1 MEQIVFKKNWKQGK
15 VGDGMDRHLEF
26 EEIVSYIKCR
36 DLSDES
42 VRLAQRINPHILQCK
57 ECKRM
62 YDAILE
68 FYEVAF
74 NDSLDTNF
82 FDNVENIKTLVKFK
96 VEEKVNIVLDYMTN
110 MLYRYEYPM
119 ALGARGDSKE
129 ASKLRSEIVD
139 EDNGLNTIVI
149 NNGMC
154 EVSIDREDCGNMA
167 PIILVMNKD
176 GELVFSGVMKENE
189 DVFYASM
196 PLVSD
201 EYRVFVSIEGSV

>member
-1 MEQIVFKKNWKQGK
+1 MS
-15 VGDGMDRHLEF
+15 RHLEF

-36 DLSDES
+36 DLSDEN
-42 VRLAQRINPHILQCK
+42 VRLAQRINSHILQCE

-62 YDAILE
+62 YDATLG
-68 FYEVAF
+68 FYDVVF
-74 NDSLDTNF
+74 NDSLDTNL

-110 MLYRYEYPM
+110 MLYKYEYPV
-119 ALGARGDSKE
+119 ALGVRGDGKE
-129 ASKLRSEIVD
+129 ASKLRSEVVD
-139 EDNGLNTIVI
+139 EDNALNSIVL
-149 NNGMC
+149 NNGLC
-154 EVSIDREDCGNMA
+154 EVSIDKEDCGDMA
-167 PIILVMNKD
+167 PILFVINKD

-201 EYRVFVSIEGSV
+201 EYRVYVSIEGSV